1 MRIGIVTQPLTAN
14 YGCLL
19 QNYALQRVLRE
30 MGHDPVT
37 LDYLPVT
44 SLRWYLKSLLRRVF
58 MRAPY
63 LPLFPKRS
71 TLFDA
76 FVKEHIAT
84 VPAGRRFRKSL
95 LKKYRIDAL
104 IVGSDQVW
112 RKFYN
117 PTTLP
122 DMFFSFAGS
131 FSGPRIAYAAS
142 FGIDTWDADEKTREK
157 CRELV
162 KLFKAIS
169 VREPSGIRI
178 CKEELGVEATLAPDP
193 TRMLSKADYL
203 SLCQSI
209 PVTREPYIAAYILDV
224 NLNAERQM
232 DQYAMTTGFPIRRC
246 TSGRGATLTVE
257 QWLALFRDA
266 EEIVTD
272 SFHGAFFAG
281 LFGKKSL
288 IIENEKRGRER
299 FETLK
304 SSDSTE
310 ELYQRGRAFLEQALG
325 NNQK

>member
-44 SLRWYLKSLLRRVF
+44 GFRWYLKSLMRRVF

-63 LPLFPKRS
+63 LPLLPKRPP
-71 TLFDA
+71 LFDA

-84 VPAGRRFRKSL
+84 VPAGRRYRKAL
-95 LKKYRIDAL
+95 LDKYKIDAV

-112 RKFYN
+112 RQFYN
-117 PTTLP
+117 PGTLP
-122 DMFFSFAGS
+122 DMFFSFAGP
-131 FSGPRIAYAAS
+131 FSGLRIAYAAS
-142 FGIDTWDADEKTREK
+142 FGTDTWDADEKTKEK
-157 CRELV
+157 CRDLV
-162 KLFKAIS
+162 KHFKAIS

-178 CKEELGVEATLAPDP
+178 CREELGVEASLAPDP

-203 SLCQSI
+203 SLCQSV
-209 PVTREPYIAAYILDV
+209 PVAKEPYIAAYILDV

-232 DQYAMTTGFPIRRC
+232 NQIAIDTGFPIRRC

-281 LFGKKSL
+281 LFGKKSI

-304 SSDSTE
+304 TADSPE
-310 ELYQRGRAFLEQALG
+310 ELYRQGRAFLEQALR
-325 NNQK
+325 NNQE